1 MTNRI
6 LQTVEYIFAFSALV
20 LFLTLIGAN
29 EVRAQSVWDQC
40 TDGRSISRCETYD
53 CPRGDTDGNG
63 TCDLND
69 TDARL
74 TDVRNDSFCS
84 NPLSGCGEV
93 RYFASGD
100 SNSCSVRV
108 EENDNNCDLYN
119 VASPTFTP
127 APTAT
132 PTPTPAAT
140 SSDALLC
147 SNLIVSPS
155 TGNTP
160 LKVSLEVKATG
171 ATSDIKEY
179 EFVLT
184 APDGTSDGTV
194 VQNSAKLT
202 QTFTEVGK
210 HKVIARVVAKDGSK
224 ISSALCQKTVTV
236 SASTTADKLPETG
249 SGMYVGLFFV
259 ALGVLGVYRAQK
271 SKVI

>member
-20 LFLTLIGAN
+20 LFLILIGAN
-29 EVRAQSVWDQC
+29 EAHAQSVWDQC

-93 RYFASGD
+93 RYFSSGD

-108 EENDNNCDLYN
+108 EENNNNCDLYN
-119 VASPTFTP
+119 VSSPTFTP

-132 PTPTPAAT
+132 PTPSPAA
-140 SSDALLC
+140 SSSNELLC
-147 SNLIVSPS
+147 SNLITLPS
-155 TGNTP
+155 TGKTP
-160 LKVSLEVKATG
+160 LKVSLEIKATG
-171 ATSDIKEY
+171 PTSDIKEY

-184 APDGTSDGTV
+184 APDGSSDGTV
-194 VQNSAKLT
+194 VQNSSKLT
-202 QTFTEVGK
+202 QTFKETGN
-210 HKVIARVVAKDGSK
+210 HKVVARVVAKDGSK
-224 ISSALCQKTVTV
+224 ISSEQCQKTVTV
-236 SASTTADKLPETG
+236 QAASSNKLPETG
-249 SGMYVGLFFV
+249 SGMYVGLLFV
-259 ALGVLGVYRAQK
+259 TLGVFGIYRAQK